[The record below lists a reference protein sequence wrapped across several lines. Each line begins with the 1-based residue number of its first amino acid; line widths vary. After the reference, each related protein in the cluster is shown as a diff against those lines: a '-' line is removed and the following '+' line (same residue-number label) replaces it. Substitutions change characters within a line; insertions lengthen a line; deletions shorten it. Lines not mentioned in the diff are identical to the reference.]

1 MTGEAPF
8 FDDLAEA
15 PAGGSVFWVDAGCAR
30 VRAAVCPGG
39 ARGAVFLCS
48 GRTEYIEKY
57 GRVIGELTARGFSV
71 VTCDWRGQGLSDR
84 ALADPMKGHVGDFAE
99 YQRDVEAVLAS
110 PEAAAVGPPR
120 VMIWPPSPVPNWCS
134 LMRWELAPIPP
145 RARRWPSPCSSS

>member
-1 MTGEAPF
+1 M
-8 FDDLAEA
+8 
-15 PAGGSVFWVDAGCAR
+15 GGRRPR
-30 VRAAVCPGG
+30 VRAAVWPGG

-110 PEAAAVGPPR
+110 PEAAAVGPTR
-120 VMIWPPSPVPNWCS
+120 VMICHSMGGAIGLRALVDGRVAPEAVIFSAPMFGLTLSTALRLATP
-134 LMRWELAPIPP
+134 RWFGP
-145 RARRWPSPCSSS
+145 